1 MQPLA
6 TMQHKPNPVATRKNS
21 LNASSGDMSFNS
33 PMGAIIAEY
42 RRMGVAMPA
51 KAGMALDFDPSE
63 ASSDPPTIEAVSAQ
77 SGNRIYRIASLH
89 ASANLRKP
97 PVKIGV
103 WFDSLNFFDN
113 ALDPKDISPE
123 WFS

>member
-6 TMQHKPNPVATRKNS
+6 TMQHKPNPAATRKNR
-21 LNASSGDMSFNS
+21 LNASWDHLKFNS
-33 PMGAIIAEY
+33 HVVLKNASQSM
-42 RRMGVAMPA
+42 MGVRMPPR
-51 KAGMALDFDPSE
+51 AGIALDLDPSE
-63 ASSDPPTIEAVSAQ
+63 VSSDPPTIEAVSAQ